1 MLNRTKRTL
10 QKRCTEHALEARRL
24 MGLGRRGEGL
34 ARYTGAVDMARR
46 LAETDPD
53 DPRPLGEYAAMLQS
67 AGSLCAQAGQ
77 AAAALQSLS
86 ACEGIYRDL
95 GDRWALDVRR
105 QLAEVKARKTVTET
119 GLSLGA
125 SAVLDADEAVTLYRG
140 LLAED
145 DSAELALALAGA
157 LVGNA
162 EALARY
168 GDPDLAAA
176 SAGYAMRLC
185 LPREQAPGF
194 SAAQL
199 QLAAGVREAAQSWA
213 REAGGVT
220 LAEALAAASQLLG
233 RDRAPEDLAADL
245 TRPAAGGVLMIP
257 SDRCDPQLATGYA
270 ARLAD
275 VAIALLPAASWA
287 GLRAGLEAH
296 YLFAIGAPLQA
307 PAPGQFAGWGIPW
320 ARLLFELCRVLAATP
335 DPPWSFALALNL
347 VPRHLWVIDRLLPL
361 VQRAPEDTTGEPPG
375 DGGGLG
381 GLLRDCLAQD
391 ANLLTRNQDYAQAQ
405 QLRQLAA
412 TITG

>member
-1 MLNRTKRTL
+1 MLNRTKRAL

-24 MGLGRRGEGL
+24 MGLGRGAEGL
-34 ARYTGAVDMARR
+34 ARYTGAVDIARR
-46 LAETDPD
+46 LAEAEPD

-77 AAAALQSLS
+77 AAAALHSLS

-105 QLAEVKARKTVTET
+105 QLAEVKARKSVTET

-140 LLAED
+140 LLAEN

-176 SAGYAMRLC
+176 SAGYAVQLC
-185 LPREQAPGF
+185 QPTEQAPGL

-199 QLAAGVREAAQSWA
+199 QMAAGVREAAQSWA
-213 REAGGVT
+213 RQAGGVT
-220 LAEALAAASQLLG
+220 LAQALAAAAQLLG
-233 RDRAPEDLAADL
+233 RDRAPDDLAAEL
-245 TRPAAGGVLMIP
+245 TRPAAGGALMIP
-257 SDRCDPQLATGYA
+257 SDRCHPQLATGYA

-275 VAIALLPAASWA
+275 VAIALLPVAPWA

-296 YLFAIGAPLQA
+296 YLFAIGAPRQA
-307 PAPGQFAGWGIPW
+307 PAPGQFAGWGVPW

-335 DPPWSFALALNL
+335 DPPWSYALALNL

-361 VQRAPEDTTGEPPG
+361 ARREDTNGAPSG

-391 ANLLTRNQDYAQAQ
+391 ASLLTRNQDYAQAQ

-412 TITG
+412 TISG